1 MLFRGFKS
9 WCENTSIQVRADL
22 GVDPHDPLRPD
33 ALAQYLDVILLK
45 PDEIPGLSSAAL
57 KILETEEKGSWS
69 AVMVSV
75 NGREAVIYNSTH
87 SPARRTSDIMHE
99 LAHII
104 KGHRPSSIML
114 SHTGKIA
121 LRGYDKA
128 HEDEAG
134 WLAGCLLLPRPA
146 LVWIR
151 RHKMSSGLACKRY
164 EVSRD
169 LLLYRMRMTGVDK
182 QFGRASGL

>member
-1 MLFRGFKS
+1 MLVRGFKS

-22 GVDPHDPLRPD
+22 RVDPHDPLRPD
-33 ALAQYLDVILLK
+33 ALAQYLNVILLK

-57 KILETEEKGSWS
+57 KILETEEKGSCS

-75 NGREAVIYNSTH
+75 NGREAVIYNSTL

-99 LAHII
+99 LAHI
-104 KGHRPSSIML
+104 
-114 SHTGKIA
+114 
-121 LRGYDKA
+121 
-128 HEDEAG
+128 
-134 WLAGCLLLPRPA
+134 
-146 LVWIR
+146 
-151 RHKMSSGLACKRY
+151 HKMSSELACKRY

-169 LLLYRMRMTGVDK
+169 LLLYRMRMTGIDK